1 LKRKKKPGGKL
12 ANKSLGMERVS
23 SNLTLFLKFFV
34 PVFWLVFFGGF
45 TLASLLSKY
54 SYVGNIPAV
63 YFKVGVVVFYL
74 SGILMFGFTLLRLVR
89 VELGAQEVYVTNYFK
104 HIQYTLDSVESLQV
118 SRFGF
123 FAVGTLT
130 LKAKGTLGR
139 RLTFVVNNSRLE
151 DFWEK
156 HPEVQAYLMKD

>member
-1 LKRKKKPGGKL
+1 
-12 ANKSLGMERVS
+12 MERVS

-45 TLASLLSKY
+45 TLASLLSTY
-54 SYVGNIPAV
+54 SYVGNIPAL
-63 YFKVGVVVFYL
+63 YFKIGVVVFYL
-74 SGILMFGFTLLRLVR
+74 SGILMFAFTLLRLVR
-89 VELGAQEVYVTNYFK
+89 VELGPDQVYVTNYFK
-104 HIQYTLDSVESLQV
+104 HIQYSLDSVESLEV

-123 FAVGTLT
+123 FTVGSLR
-130 LKAKGTLGR
+130 LKAKGSLGR

-156 HPEVQAYLMKD
+156 HPEIQAYLTRD